1 MKPVARI
8 LWTQSLV
15 ADQPSA
21 IEINGEATDPE
32 RHRSERDAAIVRVS
46 KVTSTQR
53 PQATRASDTVS
64 WKLRGGECVVDV
76 LPAELDEAGRGV
88 PITLFVVL
96 GADFDGFASAVADLD
111 RFAARNGRSLSNNQ
125 RDAVRE
131 ALHEAKKK
139 HRIQRGVWVIWVIAM
154 LALFLVWWTR

>member
-46 KVTSTQR
+46 KVTSTQ
-53 PQATRASDTVS
+53 QATPASDTVS

-76 LPAELDEAGRGV
+76 LSAELDEAGRGV
-88 PITLFVVL
+88 PITLLVVL

-111 RFAARNGRSLSNNQ
+111 RFAARNGRSLTESQ
-125 RDAVRE
+125 RNAVRE

-139 HRIQRGVWVIWVIAM
+139 HRIERGACVIWAIAM
-154 LALFLVWWTR
+154 LALLLLVWWTR